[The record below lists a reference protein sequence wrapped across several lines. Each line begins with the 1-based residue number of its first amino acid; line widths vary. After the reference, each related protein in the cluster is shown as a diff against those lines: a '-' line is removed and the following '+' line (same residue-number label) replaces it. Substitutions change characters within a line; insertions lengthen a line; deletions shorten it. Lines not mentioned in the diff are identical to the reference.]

1 MMAKESPPAKERLL
15 PDTEDLPVRRVEV
28 ALPGRA
34 YRILVG
40 PGLLA
45 QAGAHLAASRVPRQ
59 VAIVT
64 DANVAARHLAPLEQA
79 LAEAGIARHVRIV
92 EPGEQAK
99 SFAGLESLCDWL
111 LQARIERGDMV
122 LAFGGGVVG
131 DLAGFAAAILR
142 RGTRLAQ
149 IPTTLLAQ
157 VDSAV
162 GGKTAINSRFGKNL
176 IGAFHQPE
184 LVLADTALLDTLPR
198 RERLAGYAEVVKYGL
213 LGDAPFLA
221 WLDRHGATVIDGGDG
236 GSARMEAIARSCRAK
251 ADIVAEDERESGRR
265 ALLNLGHTFAH
276 ALEAEAG
283 MRGDLLHGEA
293 VAVGMH
299 CAAILS
305 HRLGFLPAADVARV
319 RRLLQSAG
327 LPTTLAQVGGEGWA
341 GARLLEHMQQ
351 DKKAA
356 GGRLRFVL
364 LRRLGKAFVAD
375 AVPSEQVAA
384 TLEDA
389 RLSTSAGPP
398 VGTVPA

>member
-1 MMAKESPPAKERLL
+1 MTRDLL
-15 PDTEDLPVRRVEV
+15 TAGEGSMPETEGPSVRRVEV
-28 ALPGRA
+28 ALPDRP

-40 PGLLA
+40 AGLLA
-45 QAGAHLAASRVPRQ
+45 QAGRHLAALGAPRQ

-79 LAEAGIARHVRIV
+79 LAEAGIARHVRVV

-99 SFAGLESLCDWL
+99 SFAGLEMLCDWL

-142 RGTRLAQ
+142 RGTRLVQ

-213 LGDAPFLA
+213 LGDAPFLS
-221 WLDRHGATVIDGGDG
+221 WLDRHGGAVVDGGDDG
-236 GSARMEAIARSCRAK
+236 GARMEAIARSCRAK
-251 ADIVAEDERESGRR
+251 AEIVVADERETGRR

-305 HRLGFLPAADVARV
+305 RRLGFLPVAEVAGV
-319 RRLLQSAG
+319 RRLLQAAD

-351 DKKAA
+351 DKKAT

-364 LRRLGKAFVAD
+364 LRRLGEAFVAD
-375 AVPSEQVAA
+375 AVPSEQVLA
-384 TLEDA
+384 TLEEA
-389 RLSTSAGPP
+389 RPPPP
-398 VGTVPA
+398 VGAVRA